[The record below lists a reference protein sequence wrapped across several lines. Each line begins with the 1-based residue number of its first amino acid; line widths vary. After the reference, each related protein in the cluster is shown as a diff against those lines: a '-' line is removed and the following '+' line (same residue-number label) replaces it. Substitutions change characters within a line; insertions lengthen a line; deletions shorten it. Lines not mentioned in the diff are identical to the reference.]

1 MAETVN
7 QGNQNNPQNEKTFT
21 QAQLDAIVAERLAR
35 EKERYADYET
45 LKEKAGKFDAAE
57 EASKTELQKATDK
70 AAELQKQLDELKN
83 QNKVRELREKV
94 AGEMKVPAN
103 LLTADTEDALK
114 AQAQA
119 ILEYARPGTYP
130 QVRDGGEINPSGGTG
145 GQNTAQIFKGWFDQN
160 F

>member
-7 QGNQNNPQNEKTFT
+7 QATPNTQTEKTFT
-21 QAQLDAIVAERLAR
+21 QAQLDAIVAERLNRER
-35 EKERYADYET
+35 EKFADYDT

-57 EASKTELQKATDK
+57 EAAKSELQKATDK
-70 AAELQKQLDELKN
+70 AAELQKQLDDLKK
-83 QNKVRELREKV
+83 QNTLRTLREKV
-94 AGEMKVPAN
+94 AGEMKVPVN
-103 LLTADTEDALK
+103 LLTAETEDAMK

-130 QVRDGGEINPSGGTG
+130 NVRDGGEIDSHGGTG

>member
-7 QGNQNNPQNEKTFT
+7 QATSNTQTEKTFT
-21 QAQLDAIVAERLAR
+21 QAQLDAIVAERLNRER
-35 EKERYADYET
+35 EKFADYET

-57 EASKTELQKATDK
+57 EAAKSELQKATDK
-70 AAELQKQLDELKN
+70 AAELQKQLDDLKK
-83 QNKVRELREKV
+83 QNTLRALREKV

-103 LLTADTEDALK
+103 LLTAETEDALK

-130 QVRDGGEINPSGGTG
+130 TVRDGGEPQNTG
-145 GQNTAQIFKGWFDQN
+145 GIKTRDQFANWLNSQN

>member
-7 QGNQNNPQNEKTFT
+7 QATQNTQTEKTFT
-21 QAQLDAIVAERLAR
+21 QAQVDAIVAERLNRER
-35 EKERYADYET
+35 EKFADYDT

-57 EASKTELQKATDK
+57 EAAKSELQKATDK
-70 AAELQKQLDELKN
+70 AAELQKQLDDLKK
-83 QNKVRELREKV
+83 QNTLRTLREKV

-103 LLTADTEDALK
+103 LITAETEDAMK

-130 QVRDGGEINPSGGTG
+130 NVRDGGEPHGGTG

>member
-7 QGNQNNPQNEKTFT
+7 QATQNTQTEKTFT
-21 QAQLDAIVAERLAR
+21 QAQLDAIVAERLNRER
-35 EKERYADYET
+35 EKFADYDT

-57 EASKTELQKATDK
+57 EAAKSELQKATDK
-70 AAELQKQLDELKN
+70 AAELQKQLDDLKK
-83 QNKVRELREKV
+83 QNTLRTLREKV

-103 LLTADTEDALK
+103 LITAETEDAMK

-130 QVRDGGEINPSGGTG
+130 NVRDGGEPHGVTG
-145 GQNTAQIFKGWFDQN
+145 KANTRDQFANWLNSQN